1 MQDHGFAPFSYN
13 FTAKMRSNKW
23 RGQTNIYAS
32 FEGLVDREELCWL
45 KRFENVEAKRR
56 TKVNTILL
64 DGAKR
69 RCKGLCVGGGANVL
83 QDECQALRMLN

>member
-1 MQDHGFAPFSYN
+1 MPALRVLLTGKDCVGYKGSR
-13 FTAKMRSNKW
+13 M
-23 RGQTNIYAS
+23 
-32 FEGLVDREELCWL
+32 L
-45 KRFENVEAKRR
+45 KPKRR